1 MALLSDYS
9 AGTITV
15 AANGTAVSG
24 SGTAW
29 ATAGFQEGDLFFANG
44 FVGIILSVESNIALT
59 LAQPWKGGALAGSSY
74 RLRYQGDGSRL
85 TAQARQLIELLSG
98 SGNLDA
104 LSGLQGAADKL
115 PYFTGAGTMSL
126 ATISAFA
133 RSIIDEPDVASFM
146 DKLGAGT
153 KGQDIL
159 GATSMANLFSKLGPM
174 FGGPAPTPSSA
185 EVGLTDGDFNTIIV
199 PGVYTIAGT
208 WVNGPNGSGS
218 YTGVLEVRA
227 RTFNNGFWQIL
238 RVGTDTRRRYTN
250 SSGGAAWNNAWERI
264 ENPTVGSVSQSG
276 GIPTGS
282 VIERG
287 SNANGEYVRFADGTQ
302 ICWGTGTVSAVTAA
316 NNLFGATSGVGVYG
330 NATVV
335 LPAAFSSTL
344 YSVSNQPTF
353 RGFTVLGAYSKSL
366 SSFAIRMGV
375 SGSNTA
381 DVPFEW
387 YAIGRWF

>member
-15 AANGTAVSG
+15 AANATAVTG

-44 FVGIILSVESNIALT
+44 FVGIVLSVDSNTALT
-59 LAQPWKGGALAGSSY
+59 LAQPWKGGALAGTSY

-104 LSGLQGAADKL
+104 LTGLSGSADKL
-115 PYFTGAGTMSL
+115 PYFTGGGTMAL
-126 ATISAFA
+126 ATISAFV

-199 PGVYTIAGT
+199 PGIYTIAGS
-208 WVNGPNGSGS
+208 WVNGPNGAST
-218 YTGVLEVRA
+218 YTGVLEVQARA
-227 RTFNNGFWQIL
+227 FGNGFWQIL
-238 RVGTDTRRRYTN
+238 RLGTSTWRRYTGT
-250 SSGGAAWNNAWERI
+250 SGAASWSNPWERV
-264 ENPTVGSVSQSG
+264 ENPTVGQVSQSG

-287 SNANGEYVRFADGTQ
+287 SNGNGDYARFADGTQ
-302 ICWGTGTVSAVTAA
+302 ICFCPVVAVDVNVASGQLFRSDQIIQTFAATFAAVPHCFGGAASTV
-316 NNLFGATSGVGVYG
+316 FGWMNPRATSG
-330 NATVV
+330 ATG
-335 LPAAFSSTL
+335 AFSCWASTARTGDT
-344 YSVSNQPTF
+344 YRF
-353 RGFTVLGAYSKSL
+353 G
-366 SSFAIRMGV
+366 
-375 SGSNTA
+375 
-381 DVPFEW
+381 
-387 YAIGRWF
+387 AIGRWF